1 MPLAIIFV
9 ILFLLKI
16 LDIPPVGNWS
26 WMWVLTPFVL
36 LMLWWNV
43 ITPMIGWDKKMA
55 EKKMKEDAKEAD
67 ETKRKNRGF

>member
-1 MPLAIIFV
+1 MPLAIIFA

-26 WMWVLTPFVL
+26 WLWVLTPFGL

-55 EKKMKEDAKEAD
+55 EKKMKADAKEAE

>member
-26 WMWVLTPFVL
+26 WVWVLTPFGL

-55 EKKMKEDAKEAD
+55 EKKMKDDAKQAE

>member
-16 LDIPPVGNWS
+16 LDIPPVSNWS
-26 WMWVLTPFVL
+26 WVWVLTPFGL

-43 ITPMIGWDKKMA
+43 ITPMIGWDKKVA
-55 EKKMKEDAKEAD
+55 EKKMKDEAKQAE

>member
-26 WMWVLTPFVL
+26 WVWVLTPFGL

-43 ITPMIGWDKKMA
+43 ITPMIGWDKKIA
-55 EKKMKEDAKEAD
+55 EKKMKDDAKQAE

>member
-26 WMWVLTPFVL
+26 WVWVLTPFGL

-43 ITPMIGWDKKMA
+43 ITPMIGWDKKVA
-55 EKKMKEDAKEAD
+55 EKKMKDDEKQAE

>member
-9 ILFLLKI
+9 IMLLMKL
-16 LDIPPVGNWS
+16 LDIDPVARWS
-26 WMWVLTPFVL
+26 WGWVLTPFFL

-43 ITPMIGWDKKMA
+43 ITKMIGWDKKMA
-55 EKKMKEDAKEAD
+55 EKKMKEEQRQNE

>member
-26 WMWVLTPFVL
+26 WVWVLTPFGL

-43 ITPMIGWDKKMA
+43 ITPMIGWDKKVA
-55 EKKMKEDAKEAD
+55 EKKMKDDAKQAE